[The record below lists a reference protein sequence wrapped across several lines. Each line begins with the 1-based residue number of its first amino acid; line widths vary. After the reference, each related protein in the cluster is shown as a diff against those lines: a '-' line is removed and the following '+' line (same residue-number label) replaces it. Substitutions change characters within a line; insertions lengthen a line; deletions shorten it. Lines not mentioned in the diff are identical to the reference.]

1 MVSKIITNGILNA
14 LKKIIIFSLIIYF
27 FYLIRPI
34 LIYLSISLV
43 ITIILSPLLLF
54 LKTRLKFNNSIAAIT
69 SMSGLILIIGLLIKS
84 FIPLLVEQAR
94 NLSLLNSTELQ
105 NSVNNIIE
113 KYSDLYFTNNSNFIN
128 SIVNSKLFNQ
138 IDLSYITDLLNS
150 IIASLGSFSIGI
162 FTIIFITFFFLKDS
176 EIIVNKIKLLIPKA
190 MKSNVNKSISQINH
204 LLSRYFLALIIQIT
218 ILFILYLI
226 LLAIVGIN
234 NILIIAFLCALLNLI
249 PYIGPLISGF
259 LLTIL
264 TLTNYIDIDFGS
276 IIVSKTIYV
285 VIGFVIVQAIDN
297 FLIQPILFSKSVKSH
312 PLEIFLVIL
321 VFGYI
326 FGVTGL
332 ILAVPC
338 YTIIKVILRT
348 VYSKNLVV
356 NSFFN

>member
-34 LIYLSISLV
+34 LIYLCISLV

-113 KYSDLYFTNNSNFIN
+113 KYSDLYFTNDSNFIN

-176 EIIVNKIKLLIPKA
+176 EIIINKIKLLIPKA

-276 IIVSKTIYV
+276 IIVSKTVYV

>member
-1 MVSKIITNGILNA
+1 MISKVITYGILNA
-14 LKKIIIFSLIIYF
+14 LKKIIIFSLILYF

-34 LIYLSISLV
+34 LIYLSISLI
-43 ITIILSPLLLF
+43 ITIILNPLILF
-54 LKTRLKFNNSIAAIT
+54 LKTRLKFNNSLAAIT

-105 NSVNNIIE
+105 TSVNKIIE
-113 KYSDLYFTNNSNFIN
+113 KYSDLYFTNDSNFIN
-128 SIVNSKLFNQ
+128 SIINSKLFSQ
-138 IDLSYITDLLNS
+138 LDLSYITDLLNN
-150 IIASLGSFSIGI
+150 IIAGLGSFSIGI
-162 FTIIFITFFFLKDS
+162 FTIIFITFFFLRDS
-176 EIIVNKIKLLIPKA
+176 EIIIYKIKLLIPKGI
-190 MKSNVNKSISQINH
+190 KSNVNESISQINA

-226 LLAIVGIN
+226 LLSIVGIN
-234 NILIIAFLCALLNLI
+234 NVLIIAFLCALLNLI
-249 PYIGPLISGF
+249 PYVGPLISGF

-264 TLTNYIDIDFGS
+264 TLTNYIDIDFGA
-276 IIVSKTIYV
+276 IILSKVIYV

-321 VFGYI
+321 IFGYI

-338 YTIIKVILRT
+338 YTVIKVILRT

-356 NSFFN
+356 KSFFN

>member
-1 MVSKIITNGILNA
+1 MISKVITYGILNA
-14 LKKIIIFSLIIYF
+14 LKKIIIFSLILYF
-27 FYLIRPI
+27 FFLIRPI
-34 LIYLSISLV
+34 LIYLSISLI
-43 ITIILSPLLLF
+43 ITIILNPLILF
-54 LKTRLKFNNSIAAIT
+54 LKTRLKFNNSLAAIT

-105 NSVNNIIE
+105 TSVNKIIE
-113 KYSDLYFTNNSNFIN
+113 KYSDLYFTNDSNFIN
-128 SIVNSKLFNQ
+128 SIINSKLFNQ
-138 IDLSYITDLLNS
+138 LDLSYITELLNN
-150 IIASLGSFSIGI
+150 IIAGLGSFSIGI
-162 FTIIFITFFFLKDS
+162 FTIIFITFFFLRDS
-176 EIIVNKIKLLIPKA
+176 EIIINKIKLLIPKGI
-190 MKSNVNKSISQINH
+190 KSNVNESISQINA

-226 LLAIVGIN
+226 LLSIVGIN

-249 PYIGPLISGF
+249 PYLGPLISGF

-264 TLTNYIDIDFGS
+264 TLTNYIDIDFGA
-276 IIVSKTIYV
+276 IILSKVIYV

-321 VFGYI
+321 IFGYI
-326 FGVTGL
+326 FGITGL
-332 ILAVPC
+332 ILAVPS

-356 NSFFN
+356 KSFF

>member
-1 MVSKIITNGILNA
+1 MISKVITYGILNA
-14 LKKIIIFSLIIYF
+14 LKKIIIFSLILYF

-34 LIYLSISLV
+34 LIYLSISLI
-43 ITIILSPLLLF
+43 ITIILNPLILF
-54 LKTRLKFNNSIAAIT
+54 LKTRLKFNNSLAAIT

-105 NSVNNIIE
+105 TSVNKIIE
-113 KYSDLYFTNNSNFIN
+113 KYSDLYFTNDSNFIN
-128 SIVNSKLFNQ
+128 SIINSKLFSQ
-138 IDLSYITDLLNS
+138 LDLSYITDLLNN
-150 IIASLGSFSIGI
+150 IIAGLGSFSIGI
-162 FTIIFITFFFLKDS
+162 FTIIFITFFFLRDS
-176 EIIVNKIKLLIPKA
+176 EIIINKIKLLIPKGI
-190 MKSNVNKSISQINH
+190 KSNVNESISQINA

-226 LLAIVGIN
+226 LLSIVGIN
-234 NILIIAFLCALLNLI
+234 NVLIIAFLCALLNLI
-249 PYIGPLISGF
+249 PYVGPLISGF

-264 TLTNYIDIDFGS
+264 TLTNYIDIDFGA
-276 IIVSKTIYV
+276 IILSKVIYV

-321 VFGYI
+321 IFGYI

-338 YTIIKVILRT
+338 YTVIKVILRT

-356 NSFFN
+356 KSFFN

>member
-1 MVSKIITNGILNA
+1 MISKVITYGILNA
-14 LKKIIIFSLIIYF
+14 LKKIIIFSLILYF

-34 LIYLSISLV
+34 LIYLSISLI
-43 ITIILSPLLLF
+43 ITIILNPLILF
-54 LKTRLKFNNSIAAIT
+54 LKTRLKFNNSLAAIT

-105 NSVNNIIE
+105 TSVNKIIE
-113 KYSDLYFTNNSNFIN
+113 KYSDLYFTNDSNFIN
-128 SIVNSKLFNQ
+128 SIINSKLFSQ
-138 IDLSYITDLLNS
+138 LDLSYITELLNN
-150 IIASLGSFSIGI
+150 IIAGLGSFSIGI
-162 FTIIFITFFFLKDS
+162 FTIIFITFFFLRDS
-176 EIIVNKIKLLIPKA
+176 EIIINKIKLLIPKGI
-190 MKSNVNKSISQINH
+190 KSNVNESISQINA

-226 LLAIVGIN
+226 LLSIVGIN
-234 NILIIAFLCALLNLI
+234 NVLIIAFLCALLNLI
-249 PYIGPLISGF
+249 PYLGPLISGF

-264 TLTNYIDIDFGS
+264 TLTNYIDIDFGA
-276 IIVSKTIYV
+276 IILSKVIYV

-321 VFGYI
+321 IFGYI

-338 YTIIKVILRT
+338 YTVIKVILRT

-356 NSFFN
+356 KSFFN

>member
-1 MVSKIITNGILNA
+1 MISKVITYGILNA
-14 LKKIIIFSLIIYF
+14 LKKIIIFSLILYF
-27 FYLIRPI
+27 FFLIRPI
-34 LIYLSISLV
+34 LIYLSISLI
-43 ITIILSPLLLF
+43 ITIILNPLILF
-54 LKTRLKFNNSIAAIT
+54 LKTRLKFNNSLAAIT

-105 NSVNNIIE
+105 TSVNKIIE
-113 KYSDLYFTNNSNFIN
+113 KYSDLYFTNDSNFIN
-128 SIVNSKLFNQ
+128 SIINSKLFSQ
-138 IDLSYITDLLNS
+138 LDLSYITDLLNN
-150 IIASLGSFSIGI
+150 IIAGLGSFSIGI
-162 FTIIFITFFFLKDS
+162 FTIIFITFFFLRDS
-176 EIIVNKIKLLIPKA
+176 EIIIYKIKLLIPKGI
-190 MKSNVNKSISQINH
+190 KSNVNDSISQINA

-226 LLAIVGIN
+226 LLSIVGIN
-234 NILIIAFLCALLNLI
+234 NVLIIAFLCALLNLI
-249 PYIGPLISGF
+249 PYVGPLISGF

-264 TLTNYIDIDFGS
+264 TLTNYIDIDFGA
-276 IIVSKTIYV
+276 IILSKVIYV

-321 VFGYI
+321 IFGYI

-338 YTIIKVILRT
+338 YTVIKVILRT

-356 NSFFN
+356 KSFFN

>member
-1 MVSKIITNGILNA
+1 MISKVITYGILNA
-14 LKKIIIFSLIIYF
+14 LKKIIIFSLILYF

-34 LIYLSISLV
+34 LVYLSISLI
-43 ITIILSPLLLF
+43 ITIILTPLILF
-54 LKTRLKFNNSIAAIT
+54 LKTRLKFNNSLAAIT

-105 NSVNNIIE
+105 TSVNKIIE
-113 KYSDLYFTNNSNFIN
+113 KYSDLYFTNDSNFIN
-128 SIVNSKLFNQ
+128 SIINSKLFNQ
-138 IDLSYITDLLNS
+138 LDLSYITELLNN
-150 IIASLGSFSIGI
+150 IIAGLGSFSIGI
-162 FTIIFITFFFLKDS
+162 LTIIFITFFFLRDS
-176 EIIVNKIKLLIPKA
+176 EIIINKIKLLIPKGI
-190 MKSNVNKSISQINH
+190 KSNVNESINQINT

-226 LLAIVGIN
+226 LLSIVGIN

-249 PYIGPLISGF
+249 PYVGPLISGF

-264 TLTNYIDIDFGS
+264 TLTNYIDIDFGA
-276 IIVSKTIYV
+276 IILSKVIYV

-321 VFGYI
+321 IFGYI
-326 FGVTGL
+326 FGITGL
-332 ILAVPC
+332 ILAVPS

-356 NSFFN
+356 KSFF

>member
-1 MVSKIITNGILNA
+1 MISKVITYGILNA
-14 LKKIIIFSLIIYF
+14 LKKIIIFSLILYF

-34 LIYLSISLV
+34 LIYLSISLI
-43 ITIILSPLLLF
+43 ITIILNPLILF
-54 LKTRLKFNNSIAAIT
+54 LKTRLKFNNSLAAIT

-105 NSVNNIIE
+105 TSVNKIIE
-113 KYSDLYFTNNSNFIN
+113 KYSDLYFTNDSNFIN
-128 SIVNSKLFNQ
+128 SIINSKLFSQ
-138 IDLSYITDLLNS
+138 LDLSYITELLNN
-150 IIASLGSFSIGI
+150 IIAGLGSFSIGI
-162 FTIIFITFFFLKDS
+162 FTIIFITFFFLRDS
-176 EIIVNKIKLLIPKA
+176 EIIIYKIKLLIPKGI
-190 MKSNVNKSISQINH
+190 KSNVNESISQINA

-226 LLAIVGIN
+226 LLSIVGIN

-249 PYIGPLISGF
+249 PYVGPLISGF

-264 TLTNYIDIDFGS
+264 TLTNYIDIDFGA
-276 IIVSKTIYV
+276 IILSKVIYV

-321 VFGYI
+321 IFGYI
-326 FGVTGL
+326 FGITGL
-332 ILAVPC
+332 ILAVPS

-356 NSFFN
+356 KSFFN

>member
-1 MVSKIITNGILNA
+1 
-14 LKKIIIFSLIIYF
+14 
-27 FYLIRPI
+27 
-34 LIYLSISLV
+34 
-43 ITIILSPLLLF
+43 
-54 LKTRLKFNNSIAAIT
+54 
-69 SMSGLILIIGLLIKS
+69 MSGLILIIGLLIKS

-105 NSVNNIIE
+105 SSVNNIIE
-113 KYSDLYFTNNSNFIN
+113 KYSDLYFTNDSNFIN

-138 IDLSYITDLLNS
+138 IDFSYITDLLNS

-176 EIIVNKIKLLIPKA
+176 EIIINKIKLLIPKA
-190 MKSNVNKSISQINH
+190 MKSNINKSISQINH

>member
-14 LKKIIIFSLIIYF
+14 LKKIIIFLLIIYF

-69 SMSGLILIIGLLIKS
+69 SMSGLLLIIGLLIKS

-113 KYSDLYFTNNSNFIN
+113 KYSDLYFNNDSNFIN
-128 SIVNSKLFNQ
+128 SIINSKLFNQ
-138 IDLSYITDLLNS
+138 LDFSYITDLLNS

-176 EIIVNKIKLLIPKA
+176 EIIINKIKLLIPKSI
-190 MKSNVNKSISQINH
+190 KSNVNKSISQINH

-276 IIVSKTIYV
+276 VIITKTIYV

-338 YTIIKVILRT
+338 YTIIKVILRI

>member
-1 MVSKIITNGILNA
+1 MISKVITYGILNA
-14 LKKIIIFSLIIYF
+14 LKKIIIFSLILYF

-34 LIYLSISLV
+34 LIYLSISLI
-43 ITIILSPLLLF
+43 ITIILNPLILF
-54 LKTRLKFNNSIAAIT
+54 LKTRLKFNNSLAAIT

-105 NSVNNIIE
+105 TSVNKIIE
-113 KYSDLYFTNNSNFIN
+113 KYSDLYFTNDSNFIN
-128 SIVNSKLFNQ
+128 SIINSKLFSQ
-138 IDLSYITDLLNS
+138 LDLSYITDLLNN
-150 IIASLGSFSIGI
+150 IIAGLGSFSIGI
-162 FTIIFITFFFLKDS
+162 LTIIFITFFFLRDS
-176 EIIVNKIKLLIPKA
+176 EIIIYKIKLLIPKGI
-190 MKSNVNKSISQINH
+190 KSNVNDSISQINA

-226 LLAIVGIN
+226 LLSIVGIN
-234 NILIIAFLCALLNLI
+234 NVLIIAFLCALLNLI
-249 PYIGPLISGF
+249 PYVGPLISGF

-264 TLTNYIDIDFGS
+264 TLTNYIDIDFGA
-276 IIVSKTIYV
+276 IILSKVIYV

-321 VFGYI
+321 IFGYI

-348 VYSKNLVV
+348 IYSKNLVV
-356 NSFFN
+356 KSFFN

>member
-105 NSVNNIIE
+105 SSVNNIIE

>member
-1 MVSKIITNGILNA
+1 MISKVITNGILNA

-27 FYLIRPI
+27 VYLVRPI
-34 LIYLSISLV
+34 ILYLSISL
-43 ITIILSPLLLF
+43 IIAIILNPLILF
-54 LKTRLKFNNSIAAIT
+54 LKKRLKFNNSIAAIT
-69 SMSGLILIIGLLIKS
+69 SMSGLMLLIGLLIKS

-105 NSVNNIIE
+105 KSVNKIIE
-113 KYSDLYFTNNSNFIN
+113 KYSDLYFTTDSNFIN
-128 SIVNSKLFNQ
+128 SIINSKLFNQ
-138 IDLSYITDLLNS
+138 LDLSYVTDLLNN
-150 IIASLGSFSIGI
+150 IISSLGSFSIGI

-176 EIIVNKIKLLIPKA
+176 EIIINKIKLLIPNA
-190 MKSNVNKSISQINH
+190 IKSNVNKSISQINN

-226 LLAIVGIN
+226 LLSIVGIN
-234 NILIIAFLCALLNLI
+234 NIFIIAFLCALLNLI

-264 TLTNYIDIDFGS
+264 TLTNYIDVDFGS
-276 IIVSKTIYV
+276 IIITKTIYI

-321 VFGYI
+321 IFGYI

>member
-1 MVSKIITNGILNA
+1 
-14 LKKIIIFSLIIYF
+14 
-27 FYLIRPI
+27 
-34 LIYLSISLV
+34 
-43 ITIILSPLLLF
+43 
-54 LKTRLKFNNSIAAIT
+54 
-69 SMSGLILIIGLLIKS
+69 
-84 FIPLLVEQAR
+84 
-94 NLSLLNSTELQ
+94 
-105 NSVNNIIE
+105 
-113 KYSDLYFTNNSNFIN
+113 
-128 SIVNSKLFNQ
+128 
-138 IDLSYITDLLNS
+138 
-150 IIASLGSFSIGI
+150 
-162 FTIIFITFFFLKDS
+162 
-176 EIIVNKIKLLIPKA
+176 
-190 MKSNVNKSISQINH
+190 MKSNVNKSISQVNH

>member
-1 MVSKIITNGILNA
+1 MISKVITYGILNA
-14 LKKIIIFSLIIYF
+14 LKKIIIFSLILYF

-34 LIYLSISLV
+34 LIYLSISLI
-43 ITIILSPLLLF
+43 ITIILNPLILF
-54 LKTRLKFNNSIAAIT
+54 LKTRLKFNNSLAAIT

-105 NSVNNIIE
+105 TSVNKIIE
-113 KYSDLYFTNNSNFIN
+113 KYSDLYFTNDSNFIN
-128 SIVNSKLFNQ
+128 SIINSKLFSQ
-138 IDLSYITDLLNS
+138 LDLSYITELLNN
-150 IIASLGSFSIGI
+150 IIAGLGSFSIGI
-162 FTIIFITFFFLKDS
+162 FTIIFITFFFLRDS
-176 EIIVNKIKLLIPKA
+176 EIIIYKIKLLIPKGI
-190 MKSNVNKSISQINH
+190 KSNVNESISQINA

-226 LLAIVGIN
+226 LLSIVGIN
-234 NILIIAFLCALLNLI
+234 NVLIIAFLCALLNLI
-249 PYIGPLISGF
+249 PYVGPLISGF

-264 TLTNYIDIDFGS
+264 TLTNYIDIDFGA
-276 IIVSKTIYV
+276 IILSKVIYV

-321 VFGYI
+321 IFGYI

-338 YTIIKVILRT
+338 YTVIKVILRT

-356 NSFFN
+356 KSFFN

>member
-1 MVSKIITNGILNA
+1 MISKVITYGILNA
-14 LKKIIIFSLIIYF
+14 LKKIIIFSLILYF

-34 LIYLSISLV
+34 LVYLSISLI
-43 ITIILSPLLLF
+43 ITIILNPLILF
-54 LKTRLKFNNSIAAIT
+54 LKTRLKFNNSLAAIT

-105 NSVNNIIE
+105 TSVNKIIE
-113 KYSDLYFTNNSNFIN
+113 KYSDLYFTNDSNFIN
-128 SIVNSKLFNQ
+128 SIINSKLFSQ
-138 IDLSYITDLLNS
+138 LDLSYITELLNN
-150 IIASLGSFSIGI
+150 IIAGLGSFSIGI
-162 FTIIFITFFFLKDS
+162 FTIIFITFFFLRDS
-176 EIIVNKIKLLIPKA
+176 EIIIYKIKLLIPKGI
-190 MKSNVNKSISQINH
+190 KSNVNESISQINA

-226 LLAIVGIN
+226 LLSIVGIN
-234 NILIIAFLCALLNLI
+234 NVLIIAFLCALLNLI
-249 PYIGPLISGF
+249 PYLGPLISGF

-264 TLTNYIDIDFGS
+264 TLTNYIDIDFGA
-276 IIVSKTIYV
+276 IILSKLIYV

-321 VFGYI
+321 IFGYI

-338 YTIIKVILRT
+338 YTVIKVILRT

-356 NSFFN
+356 KSFFN

>member
-1 MVSKIITNGILNA
+1 MISKVITYGILNA
-14 LKKIIIFSLIIYF
+14 LKKIIIFSLILYF
-27 FYLIRPI
+27 FYLIKPI
-34 LIYLSISLV
+34 LIYLSISLI
-43 ITIILSPLLLF
+43 ITIILNPLILF
-54 LKTRLKFNNSIAAIT
+54 LKTRLKFNNSLAAIT

-105 NSVNNIIE
+105 TSVNKIIE
-113 KYSDLYFTNNSNFIN
+113 KYSDLYFTNDSNFIN
-128 SIVNSKLFNQ
+128 SIINSKLFSQ
-138 IDLSYITDLLNS
+138 LDLSYITDLLNN
-150 IIASLGSFSIGI
+150 IIAGLGSFSIGI
-162 FTIIFITFFFLKDS
+162 FTIIFITFFFLRDS
-176 EIIVNKIKLLIPKA
+176 EIIIYKIKLLIPKGI
-190 MKSNVNKSISQINH
+190 KSNVNDSISQINA

-226 LLAIVGIN
+226 LLSIVGIN
-234 NILIIAFLCALLNLI
+234 NVLIIAFLCALLNLI
-249 PYIGPLISGF
+249 PYVGPLISGF

-264 TLTNYIDIDFGS
+264 TLTNYIDIDFGA
-276 IIVSKTIYV
+276 IILSKVIYV

-321 VFGYI
+321 IFGYI

-338 YTIIKVILRT
+338 YTVIKVILRT

-356 NSFFN
+356 KSFFN

>member
-1 MVSKIITNGILNA
+1 
-14 LKKIIIFSLIIYF
+14 
-27 FYLIRPI
+27 
-34 LIYLSISLV
+34 
-43 ITIILSPLLLF
+43 
-54 LKTRLKFNNSIAAIT
+54 
-69 SMSGLILIIGLLIKS
+69 MSGLILIIGLLIKS

-105 NSVNNIIE
+105 TSVNKIIE
-113 KYSDLYFTNNSNFIN
+113 KYSDLYFTNDSNFIN
-128 SIVNSKLFNQ
+128 SIINSKLFSQ
-138 IDLSYITDLLNS
+138 LDLSYITELLNN
-150 IIASLGSFSIGI
+150 IIAGLGSFSIGI
-162 FTIIFITFFFLKDS
+162 FTIIFITFFFLRDS
-176 EIIVNKIKLLIPKA
+176 EIIINKIKLLIPKGI
-190 MKSNVNKSISQINH
+190 KSNVNESISQINA

-226 LLAIVGIN
+226 LLSIVGIN

-249 PYIGPLISGF
+249 PYLGPLISGF

-264 TLTNYIDIDFGS
+264 TLTNYIDIDFGA
-276 IIVSKTIYV
+276 IILSKVIYV

-321 VFGYI
+321 IFGYI

-356 NSFFN
+356 KSFFN

>member
-105 NSVNNIIE
+105 SSVNNIIE
-113 KYSDLYFTNNSNFIN
+113 KYSDLYFTNDSNFIN

-176 EIIVNKIKLLIPKA
+176 EIIINKIKLLIPKA

-276 IIVSKTIYV
+276 IIVSKKIYV

>member
-1 MVSKIITNGILNA
+1 MISKVITYGILNA
-14 LKKIIIFSLIIYF
+14 LKKIIIFSLILYF

-34 LIYLSISLV
+34 LIYLSISLI
-43 ITIILSPLLLF
+43 ITIILTPLILF
-54 LKTRLKFNNSIAAIT
+54 LKTRLKFNNSLAAIT

-105 NSVNNIIE
+105 TSVNKIIE
-113 KYSDLYFTNNSNFIN
+113 KYSDLYFTNDSNFIN
-128 SIVNSKLFNQ
+128 SIINSKLFNQ
-138 IDLSYITDLLNS
+138 LDLSYITELLNN
-150 IIASLGSFSIGI
+150 IIAGLGSFSIGI
-162 FTIIFITFFFLKDS
+162 FTIIFITFFFLRDS
-176 EIIVNKIKLLIPKA
+176 EIIINKIKLLIPKGI
-190 MKSNVNKSISQINH
+190 KSNVNESISQINT

-226 LLAIVGIN
+226 LLSIVGIN

-249 PYIGPLISGF
+249 PYVGPLISGF

-264 TLTNYIDIDFGS
+264 TLTNYIDIDFGA
-276 IIVSKTIYV
+276 IILSKVIYV

-321 VFGYI
+321 IFGYI
-326 FGVTGL
+326 FGITGL
-332 ILAVPC
+332 ILAVPS

-356 NSFFN
+356 KSFF

>member
-1 MVSKIITNGILNA
+1 
-14 LKKIIIFSLIIYF
+14 
-27 FYLIRPI
+27 
-34 LIYLSISLV
+34 
-43 ITIILSPLLLF
+43 
-54 LKTRLKFNNSIAAIT
+54 
-69 SMSGLILIIGLLIKS
+69 MSGLILIIGLLIKS

-105 NSVNNIIE
+105 SSVNNIIE
-113 KYSDLYFTNNSNFIN
+113 KYSDLYFTNDSNFIN

-176 EIIVNKIKLLIPKA
+176 EIIINKIKLLIPKA

>member
-1 MVSKIITNGILNA
+1 
-14 LKKIIIFSLIIYF
+14 
-27 FYLIRPI
+27 
-34 LIYLSISLV
+34 
-43 ITIILSPLLLF
+43 
-54 LKTRLKFNNSIAAIT
+54 
-69 SMSGLILIIGLLIKS
+69 MSGLILIIGLLIKS

-105 NSVNNIIE
+105 SSVNNIIE
-113 KYSDLYFTNNSNFIN
+113 KYSDLYFTNDSNFIN

-150 IIASLGSFSIGI
+150 IIASLGSFSMGI

-176 EIIVNKIKLLIPKA
+176 EIIINKIKLLIPKA

-264 TLTNYIDIDFGS
+264 TLTNYIDIDFAS

>member
-84 FIPLLVEQAR
+84 FIPLLVQQAR

-105 NSVNNIIE
+105 SSVNNIIE
-113 KYSDLYFTNNSNFIN
+113 KYSDLYFTNDSNFIN

-176 EIIVNKIKLLIPKA
+176 EIIINKIKLLIPKA

>member
-69 SMSGLILIIGLLIKS
+69 SMSGLLLIIGLLIKS
-84 FIPLLVEQAR
+84 LIPLLVEQAR

-113 KYSDLYFTNNSNFIN
+113 KYSDLYFNNDSNFI
-128 SIVNSKLFNQ
+128 INSKLFNQ
-138 IDLSYITDLLNS
+138 LDFSYITDLLNS

-176 EIIVNKIKLLIPKA
+176 EIIINKIKLLIPKSI
-190 MKSNVNKSISQINH
+190 KSNVNKSISQINH

-276 IIVSKTIYV
+276 VIITKTIYV

-338 YTIIKVILRT
+338 YTIIKVILRI

>member
-1 MVSKIITNGILNA
+1 MISKVITNGILNA

-34 LIYLSISLV
+34 LIYLSISLI
-43 ITIILSPLLLF
+43 ITIILNPLIVF

-105 NSVNNIIE
+105 TSVNNIIE
-113 KYSDLYFTNNSNFIN
+113 KYSDLYFTNDSNFVNSIIN
-128 SIVNSKLFNQ
+128 SKFFSQL
-138 IDLSYITDLLNS
+138 DLSYITELLNN

-176 EIIVNKIKLLIPKA
+176 EIIINKIKLLIPKGI
-190 MKSNVNKSISQINH
+190 KSNVNKSISQIND

-218 ILFILYLI
+218 ILFVFYLI
-226 LLAIVGIN
+226 LLSIVGIN

-264 TLTNYIDIDFGS
+264 TLTNYIDIDFGA
-276 IIVSKTIYV
+276 IILNKVIYV

-321 VFGYI
+321 IFGYI

-338 YTIIKVILRT
+338 YTIIKVVLRT
-348 VYSKNLVV
+348 VYSRNLIIK
-356 NSFFN
+356 SFFN

>member
-105 NSVNNIIE
+105 SSVNNIIE
-113 KYSDLYFTNNSNFIN
+113 KYSDLYFTNDSNFIN

-276 IIVSKTIYV
+276 IIVSKTVYV
-285 VIGFVIVQAIDN
+285 VIGFVIIQAIDN
-297 FLIQPILFSKSVKSH
+297 FLIQLILFSKSVKSH

>member
-105 NSVNNIIE
+105 SSVNNIIE
-113 KYSDLYFTNNSNFIN
+113 KYSDLYFTNDSNFIN

-138 IDLSYITDLLNS
+138 IDFSYITDLLNS

-176 EIIVNKIKLLIPKA
+176 EIIINKIKLLIPKA
-190 MKSNVNKSISQINH
+190 MKSNINKSISQINH

>member
-1 MVSKIITNGILNA
+1 
-14 LKKIIIFSLIIYF
+14 
-27 FYLIRPI
+27 
-34 LIYLSISLV
+34 
-43 ITIILSPLLLF
+43 
-54 LKTRLKFNNSIAAIT
+54 
-69 SMSGLILIIGLLIKS
+69 MSGLILIIGLLIKS

-105 NSVNNIIE
+105 SSVNNIIE
-113 KYSDLYFTNNSNFIN
+113 KYSDLYFTNDSNFIN

-176 EIIVNKIKLLIPKA
+176 EIIINKIKLLIPKA

-264 TLTNYIDIDFGS
+264 TLTNYIDIDFAS

>member
-1 MVSKIITNGILNA
+1 MISKVITYGILNA
-14 LKKIIIFSLIIYF
+14 LKKIIIFSLILYF

-34 LIYLSISLV
+34 LIYLSISLI
-43 ITIILSPLLLF
+43 ITIILNPLILF
-54 LKTRLKFNNSIAAIT
+54 LKTRLKFNNSLAAIT

-105 NSVNNIIE
+105 TSVNKIIE
-113 KYSDLYFTNNSNFIN
+113 KYSDLYFTNDSNFIN
-128 SIVNSKLFNQ
+128 SIINSKLFSQ
-138 IDLSYITDLLNS
+138 LDLSYITELLNN
-150 IIASLGSFSIGI
+150 IIAGLGSFSIGI
-162 FTIIFITFFFLKDS
+162 FTIIFITFFFLRDS
-176 EIIVNKIKLLIPKA
+176 EIIIYKIKLLIPKGI
-190 MKSNVNKSISQINH
+190 KSNVNESISQINA

-226 LLAIVGIN
+226 LLSIVGIN
-234 NILIIAFLCALLNLI
+234 NVLIIAFLCALLNLI
-249 PYIGPLISGF
+249 PYVGPLISGF

-264 TLTNYIDIDFGS
+264 TLTNYIDIDFGA
-276 IIVSKTIYV
+276 IILSKVIYV

-321 VFGYI
+321 IFGYI

-348 VYSKNLVV
+348 IYSKNLIVK
-356 NSFFN
+356 SFFN

>member
-1 MVSKIITNGILNA
+1 MISKVITYGILNA
-14 LKKIIIFSLIIYF
+14 LKKIIIFSLILYF
-27 FYLIRPI
+27 FFLIRPI
-34 LIYLSISLV
+34 LIYLSISLI
-43 ITIILSPLLLF
+43 ITIILNPLILF
-54 LKTRLKFNNSIAAIT
+54 LKTRLKFNNSLAAIT

-105 NSVNNIIE
+105 TSVNKIIE
-113 KYSDLYFTNNSNFIN
+113 KYSDLYFTNDSNFIN
-128 SIVNSKLFNQ
+128 SIINSKLFSQ
-138 IDLSYITDLLNS
+138 LDLSYITELLNN
-150 IIASLGSFSIGI
+150 IIAGLGSFSIGI
-162 FTIIFITFFFLKDS
+162 FTIIFITFFFLRDS
-176 EIIVNKIKLLIPKA
+176 EIIINKIKLLIPKGI
-190 MKSNVNKSISQINH
+190 KSNVNESISQINA

-226 LLAIVGIN
+226 LLSIVGIN

-249 PYIGPLISGF
+249 PYLGPLISGF

-264 TLTNYIDIDFGS
+264 TLTNYIDIDFGA
-276 IIVSKTIYV
+276 IILSKVIYV

-321 VFGYI
+321 IFGYI

-356 NSFFN
+356 KSFFN

>member
-1 MVSKIITNGILNA
+1 MISKVITYGILNA
-14 LKKIIIFSLIIYF
+14 LKKIIIFSLILYF

-34 LIYLSISLV
+34 LVYLSISLI
-43 ITIILSPLLLF
+43 ITIILTPLILF
-54 LKTRLKFNNSIAAIT
+54 LKRRLKFNNSLAAIT

-105 NSVNNIIE
+105 TSVNKIIE
-113 KYSDLYFTNNSNFIN
+113 KYSDLYFTNDSNFIN
-128 SIVNSKLFNQ
+128 SIINSKLFNQ
-138 IDLSYITDLLNS
+138 LDLSYITELLNN
-150 IIASLGSFSIGI
+150 IIAGLGSFSIGI
-162 FTIIFITFFFLKDS
+162 FTIIFITFFFLRDS
-176 EIIVNKIKLLIPKA
+176 EIIINKIKLLIPKGI
-190 MKSNVNKSISQINH
+190 KSNVNESISQINT

-226 LLAIVGIN
+226 LLSIVGIN

-249 PYIGPLISGF
+249 PYVGPLISGF

-264 TLTNYIDIDFGS
+264 TLTNYIDIDFGA
-276 IIVSKTIYV
+276 IILSKVIYV
-285 VIGFVIVQAIDN
+285 VIGFVIVQATDN

-321 VFGYI
+321 IFGYI
-326 FGVTGL
+326 FGITGL
-332 ILAVPC
+332 ILAVPS

-356 NSFFN
+356 KSFF

>member
-105 NSVNNIIE
+105 SSVNNIIE
-113 KYSDLYFTNNSNFIN
+113 KYSDLYFTNDSNFIN

-176 EIIVNKIKLLIPKA
+176 EIIINKIKLLIPKA

-276 IIVSKTIYV
+276 IIVSKTVYV

>member
-1 MVSKIITNGILNA
+1 MISKVITYGILNA
-14 LKKIIIFSLIIYF
+14 LKKIIIFSLILYF
-27 FYLIRPI
+27 FFLIRPI
-34 LIYLSISLV
+34 LIYLSISLI
-43 ITIILSPLLLF
+43 ITIILNPLILF
-54 LKTRLKFNNSIAAIT
+54 LKTRLKFNNSLAAIT

-105 NSVNNIIE
+105 TSVNKIIE
-113 KYSDLYFTNNSNFIN
+113 KYSDLYFTNDSNFIN
-128 SIVNSKLFNQ
+128 SIINSKLFSQ
-138 IDLSYITDLLNS
+138 LDLSYITELLNN
-150 IIASLGSFSIGI
+150 IIAGLGSFSIGI
-162 FTIIFITFFFLKDS
+162 FTIIFITFFFLRDS
-176 EIIVNKIKLLIPKA
+176 EIIINKIKLLIPKGI
-190 MKSNVNKSISQINH
+190 KSNVNESISQINA

-226 LLAIVGIN
+226 LLSIVGIN

-249 PYIGPLISGF
+249 PYLGPLISGF

-264 TLTNYIDIDFGS
+264 TLTNYIDIDFGA
-276 IIVSKTIYV
+276 IILSKVIYV

-321 VFGYI
+321 IFGYI

-338 YTIIKVILRT
+338 YTVIKVILRT

-356 NSFFN
+356 KSFF

>member
-1 MVSKIITNGILNA
+1 MISKVITYGILNA
-14 LKKIIIFSLIIYF
+14 LKKIIIFSLILYF

-34 LIYLSISLV
+34 LIYLSISLI
-43 ITIILSPLLLF
+43 ITIILNPLILF
-54 LKTRLKFNNSIAAIT
+54 LKTRLKFNNSLAAIT

-105 NSVNNIIE
+105 TSVNKIIE
-113 KYSDLYFTNNSNFIN
+113 KYSDLYFTNDSNFIN
-128 SIVNSKLFNQ
+128 SIINSKLFSQ
-138 IDLSYITDLLNS
+138 LDLSYITELLNN
-150 IIASLGSFSIGI
+150 IIAGLGSFSIGI
-162 FTIIFITFFFLKDS
+162 FTIIFITFFFLRDS
-176 EIIVNKIKLLIPKA
+176 EIIIYKIKLLIPKGI
-190 MKSNVNKSISQINH
+190 KSNVNESISQINA

-226 LLAIVGIN
+226 LLSIVGIN
-234 NILIIAFLCALLNLI
+234 NVLIIAFLCALLNLI
-249 PYIGPLISGF
+249 PYVGPLISGF

-264 TLTNYIDIDFGS
+264 TLTNYIDIDFGA
-276 IIVSKTIYV
+276 IILSKLIYV

-321 VFGYI
+321 IFGYI

-338 YTIIKVILRT
+338 YTVIKVILRT

-356 NSFFN
+356 KSFFN

>member
-1 MVSKIITNGILNA
+1 
-14 LKKIIIFSLIIYF
+14 
-27 FYLIRPI
+27 
-34 LIYLSISLV
+34 
-43 ITIILSPLLLF
+43 LF
-54 LKTRLKFNNSIAAIT
+54 LKRRLKFNNSLAAIT

-105 NSVNNIIE
+105 TSVNKIIE
-113 KYSDLYFTNNSNFIN
+113 KYSDLYFTNDSNFIN
-128 SIVNSKLFNQ
+128 SIINSKLFSQ
-138 IDLSYITDLLNS
+138 LDLSYITELLNN
-150 IIASLGSFSIGI
+150 IIAGLGSFSIGI
-162 FTIIFITFFFLKDS
+162 FTIIFITFFFLRDS
-176 EIIVNKIKLLIPKA
+176 EIIIYKIKLLIPKGI
-190 MKSNVNKSISQINH
+190 KSNVNESISQINN

-226 LLAIVGIN
+226 LLSIVGIN
-234 NILIIAFLCALLNLI
+234 NVLIIAFLCALLNLI
-249 PYIGPLISGF
+249 PYVGPLISGF

-264 TLTNYIDIDFGS
+264 TLTNYIDIDFGA
-276 IIVSKTIYV
+276 IILSKVIYV

-321 VFGYI
+321 IFGYI
-326 FGVTGL
+326 FGITGL
-332 ILAVPC
+332 ILAVPS

-356 NSFFN
+356 KSFF

>member
-1 MVSKIITNGILNA
+1 
-14 LKKIIIFSLIIYF
+14 
-27 FYLIRPI
+27 
-34 LIYLSISLV
+34 
-43 ITIILSPLLLF
+43 
-54 LKTRLKFNNSIAAIT
+54 
-69 SMSGLILIIGLLIKS
+69 MSGLILIIGLLIKS

-105 NSVNNIIE
+105 SSVNNIIE
-113 KYSDLYFTNNSNFIN
+113 KYSDLYFTNDSNFIN

-176 EIIVNKIKLLIPKA
+176 EIIINKIKLLIPKA
-190 MKSNVNKSISQINH
+190 MKSNINKSISQINH

>member
-1 MVSKIITNGILNA
+1 MISKVITYGILNA
-14 LKKIIIFSLIIYF
+14 LKKIIIFSLILYF
-27 FYLIRPI
+27 FFLIRPI
-34 LIYLSISLV
+34 LIYLSISLI
-43 ITIILSPLLLF
+43 ITIILNPLILF
-54 LKTRLKFNNSIAAIT
+54 LKTRLKFNNSLAAIT

-105 NSVNNIIE
+105 TSVNKIIE
-113 KYSDLYFTNNSNFIN
+113 KYSDLYFTNDSNFIN
-128 SIVNSKLFNQ
+128 SIINSKLFSQ
-138 IDLSYITDLLNS
+138 LDLSYITELLNN
-150 IIASLGSFSIGI
+150 IIAGLGSFSIGI
-162 FTIIFITFFFLKDS
+162 FTIIFITFFFLRDS
-176 EIIVNKIKLLIPKA
+176 EIIINKIKLLIPKGI
-190 MKSNVNKSISQINH
+190 KSNVNESISQINA

-226 LLAIVGIN
+226 LLSIVGIN

-249 PYIGPLISGF
+249 PYVGPLISGF

-264 TLTNYIDIDFGS
+264 TLTNYIDIDFGA
-276 IIVSKTIYV
+276 IILSKVIYV

-321 VFGYI
+321 IFGYI

-338 YTIIKVILRT
+338 YTVIKVILRT

-356 NSFFN
+356 KSFFN

>member
-14 LKKIIIFSLIIYF
+14 LKKITIFSLIIYF

-105 NSVNNIIE
+105 SSVNNIIE
-113 KYSDLYFTNNSNFIN
+113 KYSDLYFTNDSNFIN

-176 EIIVNKIKLLIPKA
+176 EIIINKIKLLIPKA

-234 NILIIAFLCALLNLI
+234 NIFIIAFLCALLNLI

>member
-14 LKKIIIFSLIIYF
+14 LKKITIFSLIIYF

-176 EIIVNKIKLLIPKA
+176 EIIINKIKLLIPKA

-297 FLIQPILFSKSVKSH
+297 FLIQPIIFSKSVKSH